1 MREFRKKRCA
11 GWRALLCAVCVVFAL
26 FGVVAEVYAAD
37 AAYISGTS
45 TAAERGESVTVYF
58 YLSGNPGVWGVKGEI
73 SYDTSVFTLKA
84 VEAGSVFSAGEII
97 MNPDLSQTPFAFLA
111 TGSTIEDKKNEGTLV
126 KATFSVKS
134 DAKYGD
140 YTIGFRILQFINAN
154 GEDVPCGASGA
165 KITVSKCLHR
175 KTELKNVV
183 QSTEEAEGYSGDA
196 YCTVCKIL
204 VKKGTTTPKYVNT
217 CKHEK
222 QTRTVVTEP
231 TCEEAGL
238 AKTVCPDCNKELS
251 QEEIPAVGHVESAL
265 INAKSATTTEEGY
278 TGDVH
283 CGVCNKLLKE
293 GEAIPKIKIFVF
305 NMSMQTED
313 TYQRGSQAGLVFVS
327 DAELATFVRVEINGS
342 VLDEKNYTLESGS
355 TKVTLKPEYLETLPD
370 GKHTVTIVSD
380 AGTASAQFYVAAEE
394 EEPAGLSYRAL
405 LIIAIV
411 AAVIAVTCVVIIV
424 IIVAANKK
432 NRRYDGDEEE

>member
-1 MREFRKKRCA
+1 MGKFREKRCA
-11 GWRALLCAVCVVFAL
+11 RWRALLCMVCVVIAL
-26 FGVVAEVYAAD
+26 FGVAAQVYAEDSAS
-37 AAYISGTS
+37 ISGTS

-58 YLSGNPGVWGVKGEI
+58 YLSGNPGVWGVKGAI

-84 VEAGSVFSAGEII
+84 VEAGSVFSASEII
-97 MNPDLSQTPFAFLA
+97 MDPDLSKNPFVFLA
-111 TGSTIEDKKNEGTLV
+111 TGSTIADKKNEGTLV

-140 YTIGFRILQFINAN
+140 YSIGFRVIQFINAD

-165 KITVSKCLHR
+165 KITVAKCLHR

-183 QSTEEAEGYSGDA
+183 QATEEAEGYSGDA

-217 CKHEK
+217 CKHEQ
-222 QTRTVVTEP
+222 QTRTVVTEA

-251 QEEIPAVGHVESAL
+251 QEEIPAKGHVESAL
-265 INAKSATTTEEGY
+265 INAKPSTTTEEGY

-283 CGVCNKLLKE
+283 CGVCSKLLKE
-293 GEAIPKIKIFVF
+293 GETIPKIKIFVF

-313 TYQRGSQAGLVFVS
+313 TYIRGSQTGLVFVS
-327 DAELATFVRVEINGS
+327 EADPATFVRVEINGS
-342 VLDEKNYTLESGS
+342 VLEEKNYTVESES
-355 TKVTLKPEYLETLPD
+355 TKVTLKPEYLETLSD

-394 EEPAGLSYRAL
+394 EKPTGISYRTL
-405 LIIAIV
+405 LIITIV
-411 AAVIAVTCVVIIV
+411 AAVIAVACVVTIVIIV
-424 IIVAANKK
+424 IANKK
-432 NRRYDGDEEE
+432 NRRYAGDEE